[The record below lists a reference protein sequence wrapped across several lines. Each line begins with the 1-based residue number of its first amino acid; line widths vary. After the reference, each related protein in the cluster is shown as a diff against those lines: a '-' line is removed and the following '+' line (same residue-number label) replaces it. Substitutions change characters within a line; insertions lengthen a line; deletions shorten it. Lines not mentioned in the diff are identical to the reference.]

1 MKRTAT
7 VLSGLAAIIVIGTIG
22 FFFRPVCLPLTQDNL
37 SSFNVP
43 LKQRLEARDFYVR
56 VWQEKRGQWY
66 QCKTH
71 LSRLMF

>member
-7 VLSGLAAIIVIGTIG
+7 VLSGLVAIMVIGGMG
-22 FFFRPVCLPLTQDNL
+22 FFLRPVCVPLSQDNL
-37 SSFNVP
+37 LSFNIP
-43 LKQRLEARDFYVR
+43 LKQRLEARDLYVK
-56 VWQEKRGQWY
+56 VWQEKKGQWY